1 MSGVTGVT
9 RRTIRNCYPA
19 ASSSAYSS
27 AGGLG
32 TSMYTE
38 VSRIF
43 IFGLRVQ
50 VLLLPQRKN
59 MEIFS
64 GITMMRP
71 KVPSPSVKI
80 LFLAPHSPML

>member
-19 ASSSAYSS
+19 ASSSAFSS
-27 AGGLG
+27 AGGVG

-38 VSRIF
+38 VSRIL

-50 VLLLPQRKN
+50 VLLLDTCQDTPGEKHGDSQWN
-59 MEIFS
+59 NHDEI
-64 GITMMRP
+64 
-71 KVPSPSVKI
+71 
-80 LFLAPHSPML
+80 